1 MCFSTTW
8 GGDAMP
14 LFDTV
19 LEQVEAGPAT
29 ILDQGTTAQ
38 TGNLDYTV
46 VGGENEGWHLFVRP
60 GDYIYLGN
68 AVKDGAIITEVVNT
82 NTLKISKPIAA
93 NNTEF
98 VIVRP
103 TEVMFR
109 PPLGVE
115 WEIHNIVITP
125 RIDPGTS
132 YNLLA
137 YPVEVW
143 STNDNKPKTLLFT
156 SQNYTLYETIA
167 EKPYLRFTLN
177 VKETWITLK
186 PTYMGWFM
194 VRNCAPVRVDIF
206 VNGIEKTVVREESGS
221 TAEETPSP

>member
-1 MCFSTTW
+1 
-8 GGDAMP
+8 MP

-29 ILDQGTTAQ
+29 ILDTGTTAGS
-38 TGNLDYTV
+38 GNSGYTV
-46 VGGENEGWHLFVRP
+46 VGQSGENWHLFVRP
-60 GDYIYLGN
+60 GDYIYLGGSVN
-68 AVKDGAIITEVVNT
+68 DGAIITKVVDGT
-82 NTLKISKPIAA
+82 TLNISKPIAA
-93 NNTEF
+93 NNTSF

-103 TEVMFR
+103 TEVAFR

-125 RIDPGTS
+125 RIDPGTT

-143 STNDNKPKTLLFT
+143 STDDNKPKTLLFT
-156 SQNYTLYETIA
+156 SQNYDLYETLA
-167 EKPYLRFTLN
+167 SKPYLRLKLN

-194 VRNCAPVRVDIF
+194 VRNCAPVRVDVF
-206 VNGIEKTVVREESGS
+206 VNGIEKTVEREETGE
-221 TAEETPSP
+221 TEEETE

>member
-1 MCFSTTW
+1 
-8 GGDAMP
+8 MP

-29 ILDQGTTAQ
+29 QLDTGTTANS
-38 TGNLDYTV
+38 GNSGYTV
-46 VGGENEGWHLFVRP
+46 VGQAGENWHLFVRA
-60 GDYIYLGN
+60 GDYIYLAGSVN
-68 AVKDGAIITEVVNT
+68 DGAIITKVVDGT
-82 NTLKISKPIAA
+82 TLTISKPIAA
-93 NNTEF
+93 NNTPF
-98 VIVRP
+98 TIVRP
-103 TEVMFR
+103 TEVAFR

-125 RIDPGTS
+125 RIDPGTT

-143 STNDNKPKTLLFT
+143 STDDNKPKTLLFT
-156 SQNYTLYETIA
+156 SQNYELYGELGS
-167 EKPYLRFTLN
+167 KPHLRFTLN

-194 VRNCAPVRVDIF
+194 VRNYAPVRVDVF
-206 VNGIEKTVVREESGS
+206 VNGIEKTVEREETGE
-221 TAEETPSP
+221 TEEETE